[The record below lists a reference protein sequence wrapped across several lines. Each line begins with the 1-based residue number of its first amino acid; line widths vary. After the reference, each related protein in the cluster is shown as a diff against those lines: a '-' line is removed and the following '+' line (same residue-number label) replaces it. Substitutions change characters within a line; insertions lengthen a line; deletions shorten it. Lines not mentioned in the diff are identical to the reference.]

1 LKSLYDITV
10 GNEKEQLSGC
20 RHGGLS
26 NTLDA
31 LEEAVIAS
39 MKAKILVVD
48 DEPSVREI
56 LSQWLTL
63 SGYSCSMADSG
74 DSAMDVL
81 KERKFD
87 LVVSDITMPGM
98 SGVHLLALIRQS
110 YPDVAVIMVTAVD
123 DRATATHALELGAYG
138 YVIKPFH
145 ENEILINVANALER
159 RRLTLLSQEYDRS
172 LELQVRERTQDVRD
186 REREIIFRLI
196 SAAGYRDDETGEHVK
211 RIGLF
216 SATMARALGW
226 DAQAADDISLAAPM
240 HDIGK
245 IGVPDGILLKPGKL
259 DKDEIKIMRMHSE
272 IGAGILAG
280 SDVPLIRLAQEIA
293 LSHHEQWNGSG
304 YPRGLAREAIPESS
318 RIVAIVDLYD
328 ALVNRRVY
336 RPAFPEEKALEIMAE
351 GRGEH
356 FEPRLFDCFVELLPE
371 MRRIRERFKDSEE
384 QGNNLLMA
392 YLERR

>member
-1 LKSLYDITV
+1 MDERLEL
-10 GNEKEQLSGC
+10 E
-20 RHGGLS
+20 GGA
-26 NTLDA
+26 DM
-31 LEEAVIAS
+31 IAS
-39 MKAKILVVD
+39 MKAKILIVD

-56 LSQWLTL
+56 LSEWLTL
-63 SGYSCSMADSG
+63 SGYSCSVADSG
-74 DSAMDVL
+74 VSAMDVL

-87 LVVSDITMPGM
+87 LVVSDITMHGM
-98 SGVHLLALIRQS
+98 SGVHLLALIRHS
-110 YPDVAVIMVTAVD
+110 FPDVAVIMVTAVD
-123 DRATATHALELGAYG
+123 DRATAIHTLELGAYG

-145 ENEILINVANALER
+145 MNEFLINVANALER
-159 RRLTLLSQEYDRS
+159 RRLTLQSQDYDRS

-196 SAAGYRDDETGEHVK
+196 SATGYRDDETGEHVK

-245 IGVPDGILLKPGKL
+245 IGVPDRILLKPGKL
-259 DKDEIKIMRMHSE
+259 DKDEIQIMRMHPE

-280 SDVPLIRLAQEIA
+280 SDIPLIRLAQEIA

-318 RIVAIVDLYD
+318 GIVAIVDVYD

-351 GRGEH
+351 VRGEH
-356 FEPRLFDCFVELLPE
+356 FEPRLFDCFMEQLPE
-371 MRRIRERFKDSEE
+371 MRRIRERFKDNEE
-384 QGNNLLMA
+384 QGTNLLMA